1 MMFEPMSEQEF
12 EQNPIEEIIKDNKND
27 SSSPVS
33 DLTDKDNLQKERDE
47 YLDGWK
53 RAKAEL
59 INYKNDELKRM
70 SEVIRFAG
78 EDIVRDMIVV
88 LDSFDLCIAS
98 LNKQHQ
104 STVTKGVYM
113 IRSQIEDMLKRRGL
127 ERIIVSIDRQ
137 FDPAL
142 HEAIATV
149 ESDKLSGTIIK
160 EIEKGYMW
168 NGKLLRP
175 ARVVVAK

>member
-1 MMFEPMSEQEF
+1 MPEKNLKKSSNADSDSEKSHDSENV
-12 EQNPIEEIIKDNKND
+12 EKIE
-27 SSSPVS
+27 
-33 DLTDKDNLQKERDE
+33 KEREE

-70 SEVIRFAG
+70 NEIVRFAG
-78 EDIVRDMIVV
+78 EDIIRDMISV
-88 LDSFDLCIAS
+88 LDSFDLCISS
-98 LNKQHQ
+98 LSDNDQG
-104 STVTKGVYM
+104 VAKGVYM
-113 IRSQIEDMLKRRGL
+113 IRTQMEDSLKKKGL
-127 ERIIVSIDRQ
+127 ERIIVSVGRP

-142 HEAIATV
+142 HEAVSAI
-149 ESDKLSGTIIK
+149 ESDKPSGTVIE
-160 EIEKGYMW
+160 EIEKGYML